1 MNVVREMKMHILCA
15 QPTILMY
22 EGKKVGREGAG
33 ACFSEQL
40 QKHKPVGFN
49 NLMKYHSHTLSF
61 TAALAIHTL

>member
-1 MNVVREMKMHILCA
+1 MKA
-15 QPTILMY
+15 
-22 EGKKVGREGAG
+22 KKVGREGAG

-40 QKHKPVGFN
+40 QKQKPVGFN